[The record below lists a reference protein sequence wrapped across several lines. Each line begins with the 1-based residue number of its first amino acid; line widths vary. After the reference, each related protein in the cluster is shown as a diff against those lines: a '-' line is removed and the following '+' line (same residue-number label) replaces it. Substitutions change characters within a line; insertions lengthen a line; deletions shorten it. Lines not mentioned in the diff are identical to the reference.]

1 MFRWHADAGV
11 LFSLHPTS
19 QVSDAFDASFS
30 IDLAIKVASWVIDE
44 FFFLNC
50 NCPSQMLFKCVSSLM
65 QCNLETPCNIGWL
78 FHVLI
83 SMHTKRCFQTPARPL
98 RHDGIAVAIKT
109 VSFTGTA
116 VLLLTAT
123 ILGPR
128 LCNPIIRSLS
138 LLSFSCKWSMRSTS
152 SGEDIWIQV
161 VWWNID
167 KLNFKIPIRNLF
179 NLFDARH
186 YIWCFTELLYLL

>member
-1 MFRWHADAGV
+1 MNSFFGIVNVPHKC
-11 LFSLHPTS
+11 FSNVYS
-19 QVSDAFDASFS
+19 M
-30 IDLAIKVASWVIDE
+30 I
-44 FFFLNC
+44 
-50 NCPSQMLFKCVSSLM
+50 

-116 VLLLTAT
+116 VLLLRAT

-138 LLSFSCKWSMRSTS
+138 LSSFSCKWSMRSTS